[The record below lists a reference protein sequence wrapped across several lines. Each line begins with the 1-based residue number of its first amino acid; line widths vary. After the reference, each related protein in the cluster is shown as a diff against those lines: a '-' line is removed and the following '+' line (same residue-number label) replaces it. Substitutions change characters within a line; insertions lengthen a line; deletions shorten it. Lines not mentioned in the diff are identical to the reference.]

1 MQIKGDAKLLRI
13 FIGESDK
20 SHSIPVYEKIV
31 LEARKS
37 GLAGATVFKG
47 IMGFGGS
54 SRIHTAKILRL
65 SEDLPLIIEIVD
77 TEENINKLMPFLDEV
92 DKIEKF
98 MPELDKIFEKA
109 NCGGLI
115 TIEKADVI
123 KYVSQKK

>member
-1 MQIKGDAKLLRI
+1 MQIKGDSKLLRI

-65 SEDLPLIIEIVD
+65 SEDMPLIIEIVD
-77 TEENINKLMPFLDEV
+77 EI

>member
-1 MQIKGDAKLLRI
+1 MQIKGDAQLLRI

-20 SHSIPVYEKIV
+20 SHSVPVYEKIV

-65 SEDLPLIIEIVD
+65 SEDMPLIIEIVD
-77 TEENINKLMPFLDEV
+77 EI

-98 MPELDKIFEKA
+98 IPELDKIFEKA